1 MVERE
6 EPLVVKSKVKW
17 DCPKCKLL
25 NLGETWY
32 SCFTH
37 FAICAR
43 CGLKVIP
50 NSDGEDIKL

>member
-6 EPLVVKSKVKW
+6 EPIVVKSKVTW
-17 DCPKCKLL
+17 DCPRCWLP
-25 NLGETWY
+25 NHGETWY

-37 FAICAR
+37 FAICSG

-50 NSDGEDIKL
+50 TSDGEDIKL